1 MLDGLMNFLRIRLS
15 LLLAAVLCLASCA
28 TQERSEGDTTTV
40 NDDYGRTVQVP
51 VSPTRIVS
59 TSPAVTEII
68 FALGAED
75 LLVGRTD
82 FCTYPPQAINIES
95 IGGISNLNNEK
106 ILTLN
111 PDLVISGSMIPK
123 KNTDQLAQ
131 MGVPTVCVI
140 EQHRFDG
147 LYDNIAKIGNLIG
160 RPETADSLVLHLQK
174 EIMELP
180 RPDDGDRPSVYY
192 VVGFGSSGNFTAG
205 GDSFIND
212 IITMAGGR
220 NIAANMEGWSFSL
233 ESLMQSDPDYIIIR
247 KEDAATFCH
256 TSPYDRLSAVKEGRV
271 IAIESGMIDLQ
282 VPRNIEAVKII
293 SQSLSTQVHD

>member
-1 MLDGLMNFLRIRLS
+1 MFFQRKYI
-15 LLLAAVLCLASCA
+15 LLCLAAVLCLISCSNIA
-28 TQERSEGDTTTV
+28 QPKGDTTTV
-40 NDDYGRTVQVP
+40 TDDYGRTVQVP

-68 FALGAED
+68 FALGATED

-82 FCTYPPQAINIES
+82 FCTFPPQALNIES

-106 ILTLN
+106 ILSLN

-123 KNTDQLAQ
+123 KSTDQLAQ

-140 EQHRFDG
+140 EQHRFEG
-147 LYDNIAKIGNLIG
+147 LYDNIAKIGQLIG
-160 RPETADSLVLHLQK
+160 CPKTADSLILHLQK
-174 EIMELP
+174 EIMALP
-180 RPDDGDRPSVYY
+180 HPDDGNRPSVYY

-205 GDSFIND
+205 GNSFIND

-247 KEDAATFCH
+247 KEDSATFCR
-256 TSPYDRLSAVKEGRV
+256 TSPYNNLSAVKEGRI